1 MRKLL
6 FIFVLISI
14 TLYACAQPDTD
25 YEDLP
30 EITTPSGT
38 DGFVIYKGG
47 SGYKMT
53 YSTAFAAI
61 IDSLQIHNDS
71 LLSYDIRILF
81 NLAAINWLSDTV
93 FQHNL
98 RLIDLETGGIGVWT
112 KSSTN
117 LSPTTSGDDIL
128 LATTEELHWVDA
140 TNGISYDGSD
150 IVFTEGSTK
159 IIGLSAT
166 AVDFYV
172 NLLPSADNSEDIG
185 NSLVSLND
193 IWSYQYSIKEDSP
206 PGTPPVNTGIFYM
219 DNADEKPYFKNS
231 TTTYDLTSGSSD
243 IKTMY
248 AASIG
253 RGLTGDSAQF
263 QTGATYQRIWYAGP
277 DSIQI
282 DTCRAVAD
290 DNDSSV
296 DMDYNIIFQEQRISG
311 SWTNVWST
319 PITISGADA
328 ITTGEITTTFTIDKI
343 PPYSWIEIIFEETTV
358 KATSLSI
365 NVIGH
370 YIQ

>member
-1 MRKLL
+1 MKKLL

-98 RLIDLETGGIGVWT
+98 RLLTLEAGGGGGDSDSTWT
-112 KSSTN
+112 SIEADTVFFSKIYGPNPMIWQNGGHLYFSDDVQSAMSLITMKRLVAGRASSSTAY
-117 LSPTTSGDDIL
+117 SAS
-128 LATTEELHWVDA
+128 A
-140 TNGISYDGSD
+140 SQDGYS
-150 IVFTEGSTK
+150 VTW
-159 IIGLSAT
+159 
-166 AVDFYV
+166 
-172 NLLPSADNSEDIG
+172 DNSNTEYTLTDI
-185 NSLVSLND
+185 NVSD
-193 IWSYQYSIKEDSP
+193 TI
-206 PGTPPVNTGIFYM
+206 
-219 DNADEKPYFKNS
+219 
-231 TTTYDLTSGSSD
+231 
-243 IKTMY
+243 TMY

-253 RGLTGDSAQF
+253 RGLTGDSALF

-282 DTCRAVAD
+282 DTCRVVAD

-328 ITTGEITTTFTIDKI
+328 ITTGEITTTFTVDKI

-358 KATSLSI
+358 KATSLSV
-365 NVIGH
+365 NLIGH

>member
-14 TLYACAQPDTD
+14 TLYACAQETD

-38 DGFVIYKGG
+38 DGFVIYKSG

-71 LLSYDIRILF
+71 LLSYDIRIL
-81 NLAAINWLSDTV
+81 ATYDSIAWLSDTV

-98 RLIDLETGGIGVWT
+98 RLLTLEAGGGILSDSSWT
-112 KSSTN
+112 SISTD
-117 LSPTTSGDDIL
+117 TVKEFTSGHGVLIDQL
-128 LATTEELHWVDA
+128 LIKD
-140 TNGISYDGSD
+140 NGIWGNGSVKLTFASNITAYSD
-150 IVFTEGSTK
+150 IDPNGASQDVGGVGAPWDNFYGNFYRVNEV
-159 IIGLSAT
+159 AT
-166 AVDFYV
+166 PGA
-172 NLLPSADNSEDIG
+172 PSA
-185 NSLVSLND
+185 ND
-193 IWSYQYSIKEDSP
+193 
-206 PGTPPVNTGIFYM
+206 GVFYM

-231 TTTYDLTSGSSD
+231 TKTYDLTSGSSD

-253 RGLTGDSAQF
+253 RGLTGDSAYF

-328 ITTGEITTTFTIDKI
+328 ITTGEITTTFTVDKI
-343 PPYSWIEIIFEETTV
+343 PPYSWIE
-358 KATSLSI
+358 K
-365 NVIGH
+365 
-370 YIQ
+370 